1 MSKKLILILLL
12 SYSVVHSQNSK
23 KSIELS
29 DIKAQN
35 GDYLGAKAGYDIV
48 LLKNPNNAICLYKSG
63 LMSIQMGIDLDD
75 AIQNFS
81 KAIQIKPKYRDA
93 FLVRGIAR
101 KMKHK
106 YKEASEDL
114 EKAISLDPNNDDAYI
129 SLAEVKYHL
138 TDYTKADFYYSEYLK
153 KHPNDYGIYSDRGYV
168 RMERLYLKEAI
179 EDYTKAIELNPSEQY
194 KDYLERGKAKYLIQ
208 DYDGTKKD
216 FYKAIEIEP
225 KSFELL
231 FSMSDFYNEQENYS
245 EAITY
250 LDKILNIDNSNIQAY
265 LNRGFSNNSLEKY
278 DEAIV
283 DLNNYIAVD
292 PNFGHSYILRGYAKN
307 QLGLV
312 KEACAD
318 FNKAKELGDEGADEY
333 IEDYCE

>member
-12 SYSVVHSQNSK
+12 FFSVLHSQNSK
-23 KSIELS
+23 KSIEIS
-29 DIKAQN
+29 DAKAQN
-35 GDYLGAKAGYDIV
+35 GDYVGAKAGYDKV
-48 LLKNPNNAICLYKSG
+48 LLKDPNNAICLYKSG

-101 KMKHK
+101 KMKHE

-114 EKAISLDPNNDDAYI
+114 EKAISLDPDNDDAYI

-153 KHPNDYGIYSDRGYV
+153 KHPNDYGTYSDRGYV

-179 EDYTKAIELNPSEQY
+179 EDYTKAIELNPNEQY
-194 KDYLERGKAKYLIQ
+194 KDYLERGKAKYLIR
-208 DYDGTKKD
+208 DFDSSKKD
-216 FYKAIEIEP
+216 FNTSIEIEP
-225 KSFELL
+225 NSLELL
-231 FSMSDFYNEQENYS
+231 FSLSNFYNEQENYK

-250 LDKILNIDNSNIQAY
+250 LNKVLAIDNTNIQAF
-265 LNRGFSNNSLEKY
+265 LNRGFSNNGLKKY
-278 DEAIV
+278 DEAIL
-283 DLNNYIAVD
+283 DLNKYIAVD
-292 PNFGHSYILRGYAKN
+292 PNFGYSYILRGYAKN
-307 QLGLV
+307 QLGLT
-312 KEACAD
+312 KEACND
-318 FNKAKELGDEGADEY
+318 FNKAKELGDEGAEEY
-333 IEDYCE
+333 IEDYCD